1 MQTVHTKHL
10 PRTEF
15 SNLRHYHGSKWP
27 LTKSL
32 TYWPKWSR
40 NPHVV
45 IFPILSSS
53 DYTRRTNPRRNFRWS
68 RSSAQRISH
77 ELRLSSTSLL
87 DTFIWQCDRII
98 PLLFLSPNYLQKL
111 MIKYISLT
119 VYFKL
124 RKYVSFLLSF
134 SLSIS
139 ISLYLFLFIYIS
151 LFINITKTEY
161 NISRIIQS

>member
-1 MQTVHTKHL
+1 LQAIFPKKLVYQTFNWLTNLSISLQTNLSTSDKWKGGGRNKQAIANCWIGFISNLVKVCKLREIVQTVHTKHL

-98 PLLFLSPNYLQKL
+98 
-111 MIKYISLT
+111 
-119 VYFKL
+119 
-124 RKYVSFLLSF
+124 
-134 SLSIS
+134 
-139 ISLYLFLFIYIS
+139 
-151 LFINITKTEY
+151 
-161 NISRIIQS
+161 